1 MISYLRGQ
9 ITQVYKDYLVL
20 EVNNIGYQVYVPE
33 RFLEEAEPSHEMR
46 VIYTHLNH
54 KEDGMTLYGFETAE
68 EREMFLL
75 LNSVSGVGPK
85 AGMSIL
91 STLEIPEIV
100 SAILSDNDLLLS
112 RAKGIGKKTA
122 QRIALEIKEKIRQWK
137 EELPERSEKSGLL
150 QEVEMSLM
158 ALGYNSKEVRAALDA
173 SVKEVQGQD
182 YEKILRFALEFLS
195 K

>member
-1 MISYLRGQ
+1 MISFLRGQ
-9 ITQVYKDYLVL
+9 IVQVYKDYLVID
-20 EVNNIGYQVYVPE
+20 VNNVGYQVYVPE
-33 RFLEEAEPSHEMR
+33 RFLEEIEPSHGMR
-46 VIYTHLNH
+46 VVYTHLNH
-54 KEDGMTLYGFETAE
+54 KEDGMTLYGFETPE
-68 EREMFLL
+68 EREMYLL

-91 STLEIPEIV
+91 SALEIPELV
-100 SAILSDNDLLLS
+100 SAILSDNDALLT

-122 QRIALEIKEKIRQWK
+122 QRIILEIKEKIRAWK
-137 EELPERSEKSGLL
+137 DELPEKSEKSGIL

-158 ALGYNSKEVRAALDA
+158 ALGYNSKEIRSALESA
-173 SVKEVQGQD
+173 QKEGQTQD